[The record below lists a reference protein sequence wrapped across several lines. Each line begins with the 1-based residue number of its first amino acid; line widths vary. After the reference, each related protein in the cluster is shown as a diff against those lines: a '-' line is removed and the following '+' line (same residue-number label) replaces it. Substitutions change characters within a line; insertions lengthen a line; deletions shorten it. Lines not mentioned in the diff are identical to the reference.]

1 MEPIISVKI
10 PTYNCANYLIQTI
23 ASVLNQKDF
32 DLDLLDIEVIDDY
45 STLDD
50 PESVVKQ
57 YGKNRVKF
65 YQNSKNI
72 GAVNTFNTCI
82 ERSNC
87 KFIHILHGD
96 DFILEGYYN
105 EIVKLIKQNENCALY
120 ATRSFYANEYGVYT
134 GISAII
140 DNLKF
145 GSNNIDSF
153 LYNNPLQF
161 CSIVLRRDYFSKFP
175 KFDTNLIHTADL
187 DMWANVVYNSNGIVS
202 DEVLA
207 VYRIFEGNDTSK
219 LKKSAE
225 NLYDLVRLSNKFQTK
240 FKDVFSVKKFNYCL
254 LNITFIQANLFYH
267 HSDIN
272 SFTNNFKFFFK
283 YSSFLSYNL
292 DKLKLIV
299 KYMSLVLK
307 NNNK

>member
-1 MEPIISVKI
+1 MEPLISVKI
-10 PTYNCANYLIQTI
+10 PTYNCATYLIQTI
-23 ASVLNQKDF
+23 ESVLNQKDF

-72 GAVNTFNTCI
+72 GAISTFNTCI

-87 KFIHILHGD
+87 RFVHILHGD
-96 DFILEGYYN
+96 DFILEGFYN
-105 EIVKLIKQNENCALY
+105 EIIKLIKQNENCALY
-120 ATRSFYANEYGVYT
+120 ATRSFYANESGVFT

-153 LYNNPLQF
+153 LYDNPLQF
-161 CSIVLRRDYFSKFP
+161 CSIILRMDYFKKFP

-187 DMWANVVYNSNGIVS
+187 DMWANVVYNSGGIVS
-202 DEVLA
+202 DAVLA

-219 LKKSAE
+219 LKKNAE
-225 NLYDLVRLSNKFQTK
+225 NLYDLIRLRNKFQTNY
-240 FKDVFSVKKFNYCL
+240 KDFFSAKKFNL
-254 LNITFIQANLFYH
+254 TILNKSYIQACFFYH
-267 HSDIN
+267 NFDIKSFVNN
-272 SFTNNFKFFFK
+272 SKFFLK
-283 YSSFLSYNL
+283 YSTFLSYKKR
-292 DKLKLIV
+292 KLKLFI
-299 KYMSLVLK
+299 KYILLVFK

>member
-96 DFILEGYYN
+96 DYIESNFYSEIYKMIVSQDAELFSTRCYMVN
-105 EIVKLIKQNENCALY
+105 E
-120 ATRSFYANEYGVYT
+120 S
-134 GISAII
+134 S
-140 DNLKF
+140 
-145 GSNNIDSF
+145 
-153 LYNNPLQF
+153 
-161 CSIVLRRDYFSKFP
+161 SIVADSNIILN
-175 KFDTNLIHTADL
+175 TNLDNFKYHTPIQFASVIFSTSLAKSNGGFDDSLIHLNDR
-187 DMWANVVYNSNGIVS
+187 DMWLRLTSVSKWVHSNKILAN
-202 DEVLA
+202 
-207 VYRIFEGNDTSK
+207 YRVFEGNDSSK
-219 LKKSAE
+219 LIKTGK
-225 NLYDLVRLSNKFQTK
+225 NLLDYHRFYDKHADNLNLSTAQIHTILFNMYINQSLILSNSDLNSNRLIIKSILGRSYINFLIRSQLK
-240 FKDVFSVKKFNYCL
+240 SLIKK
-254 LNITFIQANLFYH
+254 II
-267 HSDIN
+267 
-272 SFTNNFKFFFK
+272 K
-283 YSSFLSYNL
+283 
-292 DKLKLIV
+292 
-299 KYMSLVLK
+299 
-307 NNNK
+307 